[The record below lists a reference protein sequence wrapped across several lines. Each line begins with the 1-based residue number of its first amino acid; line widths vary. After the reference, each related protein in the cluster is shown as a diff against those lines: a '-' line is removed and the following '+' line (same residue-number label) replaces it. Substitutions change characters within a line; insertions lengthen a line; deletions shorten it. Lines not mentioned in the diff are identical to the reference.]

1 MDQKL
6 LADMM
11 DVSVLKPDNNENDVK
26 EMVAFAKEKR
36 CIAVFSLPA
45 YTPDVVKYLDGDTSI
60 QVGGVAGFP
69 SGSEMTSIKIAQTKE
84 LITAGATE
92 IDMVINVGKV
102 KIGNYGYVL
111 DEIKSIIDAADGAP
125 VKSIFECHYLTDDEI
140 LRLSEIGC
148 EAGVSYIKTGT
159 GWAPTGATP
168 ENVTLMKSVVGDRV
182 RIKAAGGIRDLATL
196 EEIHRC
202 GAVRFG
208 IGLGSAREIFNE
220 LANRQK

>member
-1 MDQKL
+1 MDEKL

-26 EMVAFAKEKR
+26 EMVAFAKEKQ

-45 YTPDVVKYLDGDTSI
+45 YTPDVVRYLDGETSI

-69 SGSEMTSIKIAQTKE
+69 SGSEMTSIKVAQTKE
-84 LITAGATE
+84 LIKAGATE
-92 IDMVINVGKV
+92 IDMVINVGKA
-102 KIGNYGYVL
+102 KIGNFDYIL
-111 DEIKSIIDAADGAP
+111 EEIKQVIAAADGAP

-140 LRLSEIGC
+140 CRLSEIGC
-148 EAGVSYIKTGT
+148 KAGVSYIKTGT
-159 GWAPTGATP
+159 GWAPTGATK

-182 RIKAAGGIRDLATL
+182 KIKAAGGIRDLATL
-196 EEIHRC
+196 EGIYAC

-208 IGLGSAREIFNE
+208 IGLQSAKEIFLE
-220 LANRQK
+220 LSQR